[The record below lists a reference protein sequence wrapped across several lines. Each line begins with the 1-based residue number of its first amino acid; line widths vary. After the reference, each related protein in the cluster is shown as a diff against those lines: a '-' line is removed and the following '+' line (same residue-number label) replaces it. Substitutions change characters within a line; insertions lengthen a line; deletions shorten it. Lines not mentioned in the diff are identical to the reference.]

1 MIVAALSLIVLL
13 TLALITSVAVI
24 VHDLDAEQ
32 RIRPESDDV
41 RVPLA
46 A

>member
-24 VHDLDAEQ
+24 IHDLAAEPQ
-32 RIRPESDDV
+32 NRTERDDV

>member
-24 VHDLDAEQ
+24 VHDLAAEQ
-32 RIRPESDDV
+32 RARTENDEV